1 MPASTSM
8 ARPAEVEQA
17 VRAQLYG
24 ERSEI
29 ASTATRVLRDD
40 PRRAGLGR
48 SLGGRYQVV
57 GQLGMG
63 GMATV
68 YRAHD
73 DWLKREVAVKVIAA
87 RRVQDVLEVR
97 RFRREAQ
104 LAARLTHQNTVRVL
118 DAGVDPQD
126 FIVMELVEGIDAAK
140 LVKRTGRLSLRHTL
154 RVVGPICDAL
164 HYAHGMGVLHG
175 DVTAGNILIAQGD
188 GAPKLGDFGLAS
200 DAVEPSGEQPG
211 RVTGTPGYMAPELLD
226 GGAPS
231 PQSDLYS
238 LAAVAHRLLTAT
250 TALASGRATAPLAP
264 AAFRLPDIA
273 DERDDLPHTVAD
285 AVRQA
290 LSPDPDDRQASI
302 AEFRAQLLREAA
314 APAAMP
320 TAA

>member
-8 ARPAEVEQA
+8 ARIAEVERA

-24 ERSEI
+24 ERSEV
-29 ASTATRVLRDD
+29 ASTATRVPRDD

-48 SLGGRYQVV
+48 SLGGRYRVV
-57 GQLGMG
+57 GQLGAG

-97 RFRREAQ
+97 RFRREAE
-104 LAARLTHQNTVRVL
+104 LGARLAHQSIVRVL

-126 FIVMELVEGIDAAK
+126 FIVMELVEGVDAAK

-154 RVVGPICDAL
+154 RVIGPICDAL
-164 HYAHGMGVLHG
+164 HYAHGMGVIHG
-175 DVTAGNILIAQGD
+175 DVTAGNILIAEGD
-188 GAPKLGDFGLAS
+188 GTPKLGDFGLAS
-200 DAVEPSGEQPG
+200 DTVEPSAERPG
-211 RVTGTPGYMAPELLD
+211 RVTGTPGYMAPELLG

-231 PQSDLYS
+231 PRSDLYS
-238 LAAVAHRLLTAT
+238 IAAVTHRLLAAT
-250 TALASGRATAPLAP
+250 TAHASGRTTAPLAP
-264 AAFRLPDIA
+264 TALRLPDLA
-273 DERDDLPHTVAD
+273 DERDDLPHTVTD
-285 AVRQA
+285 AVREA
-290 LSPDPDDRQASI
+290 LSPDPDDRQASV
-302 AEFRAQLLREAA
+302 AEFRAQLIREAA
-314 APAAMP
+314 APSALP